1 MRFKWISQ
9 KKDYMAALSKSEE
22 EKLLLKISIRMIH
35 TIVILIRNILIL
47 ILIGVLSKSF
57 INIYHLFAP
66 HKMESLTET
75 VVWVTIVVIS
85 VAIAV
90 PLANHILKW
99 LLLKLP
105 TKENNQDN
113 ENGD

>member
-1 MRFKWISQ
+1 MLISR
-9 KKDYMAALSKSEE
+9 KDYIAALSKSEE
-22 EKLLLKISIRMIH
+22 EKVVLKISIRMIR
-35 TIVILIRNILIL
+35 TIVILIRNIIIL
-47 ILIGVLSKSF
+47 ILIGIISKSF
-57 INIYHLFAP
+57 INIYHLIVP

-90 PLANHILKW
+90 PLTNKILKW

-105 TKENNQDN
+105 NKENNQDN
-113 ENGD
+113 KNVD

>member
-1 MRFKWISQ
+1 M
-9 KKDYMAALSKSEE
+9 
-22 EKLLLKISIRMIH
+22 LLKISIRMIR

-47 ILIGVLSKSF
+47 ILIGVLSKLF
-57 INIYHLFAP
+57 INIYHLFVP

-90 PLANHILKW
+90 PLANKILKW
-99 LLLKLP
+99 LLMKLP
-105 TKENNQDN
+105 KNNQDN
-113 ENGD
+113 ENSD